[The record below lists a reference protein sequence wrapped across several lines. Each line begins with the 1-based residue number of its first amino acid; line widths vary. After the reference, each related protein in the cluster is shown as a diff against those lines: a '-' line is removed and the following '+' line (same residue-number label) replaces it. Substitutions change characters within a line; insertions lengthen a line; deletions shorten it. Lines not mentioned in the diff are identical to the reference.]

1 MVNVAIIAIA
11 MNGTGINVQN
21 GIANVTQENTIHALN
36 REKVVR
42 KRKRVVYLREEM
54 KQEFEKWTTGEIIEA
69 LRNWDNLFYSESETK
84 WLMNKAADIIEAVTE

>member
-1 MVNVAIIAIA
+1 M
-11 MNGTGINVQN
+11 
-21 GIANVTQENTIHALN
+21 
-36 REKVVR
+36 REKV
-42 KRKRVVYLREEM
+42 